1 MSDRRDLERLLQQI
15 MVAHPQ
21 YDSHDALAYLCGF
34 LYDQLP
40 HKQRQF
46 ARKTI
51 YDIAVKSGNP
61 VIK

>member
-1 MSDRRDLERLLQQI
+1 MLQQI

-34 LYDQLP
+34 FYDQLP

-51 YDIAVKSGNP
+51 YDIAVRSGNP